1 MCSSWTSQCNTSQN
15 KKINLSSQVSIIV
28 PINRKET
35 ILSKQDGIRNLL
47 MVPLYPG
54 ICSKS
59 QQTETHS
66 GHIAPQSGEANRV
79 PDALPHGS
87 FRRRTVQWREGVSD

>member
-1 MCSSWTSQCNTSQN
+1 
-15 KKINLSSQVSIIV
+15 
-28 PINRKET
+28 
-35 ILSKQDGIRNLL
+35 

-54 ICSKS
+54 FCSKS
-59 QQTETHS
+59 QQTKTHS

-87 FRRRTVQWREGVSD
+87 FRGRTVQWREGVSD